1 MGRPRFGCYNGRG
14 IARHIAMSWGMRKLF
29 RMRWCDRFPVGGLLV
44 LALAIA
50 GCTAGGGF
58 SSSTTPPAD
67 ASPSFSDKFKNFF
80 SNSSAKSPQAATGAK
95 TDVYCPFI
103 EIRQGASTL
112 SIGPPG
118 DNAAMTLKYQG
129 TFVRAARE
137 CSVVGTEL
145 VMKIGVQGR
154 VIVGPAG
161 GPGDVVVPLRIAVVH
176 ETTAGSQT
184 VTTKLIRIPV
194 SVAPG
199 ASYSEFTHIEEGVA
213 FPLPSPAT
221 IEDYTVYI
229 GFDPLALEAQDKK
242 AAKPK
247 PNPRA
252 KPKPAERPVD

>member
-1 MGRPRFGCYNGRG
+1 MGRPRFGWYNGRG
-14 IARHIAMSWGMRKLF
+14 IARALAMSWGMRKLL
-29 RMRWCDRFPVGGLLV
+29 RIRWCDRFPVGGLLA
-44 LALAIA
+44 LALAVA

-58 SSSTTPPAD
+58 SSSTPPPAD
-67 ASPSFSDKFKNFF
+67 ASPSFSDKVKNFF

-95 TDVYCPFI
+95 TDVYCPYI

-118 DNAAMTLKYQG
+118 DNAAMMLKYQG

-137 CSVVGTEL
+137 CAVVGTDL

-154 VIVGPAG
+154 MIVGPAG

-176 ETTAGSQT
+176 ETTARSQT
-184 VTTKLIRIPV
+184 ITTKLIRIPV
-194 SVAPG
+194 SVPPG
-199 ASYSEFTHIEEGVA
+199 APSTEFTHIEEGLA

-242 AAKPK
+242 AAKP
-247 PNPRA
+247 RA
-252 KPKPAERPVD
+252 NSKTKSKPAERPAD